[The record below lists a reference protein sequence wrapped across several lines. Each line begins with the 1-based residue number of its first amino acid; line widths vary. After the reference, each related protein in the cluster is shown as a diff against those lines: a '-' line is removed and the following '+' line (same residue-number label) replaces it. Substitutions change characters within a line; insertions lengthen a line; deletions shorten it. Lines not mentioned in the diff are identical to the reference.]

1 MFISN
6 ISVNEDAQLFE
17 TSIITIT
24 GAYIVW
30 GHGDAQPFETPTINN
45 HSVPAR
51 SAQVLFGDDDLQSF
65 ETPPFKN
72 TVSLHQVTR
81 FY

>member
-24 GAYIVW
+24 GVYIVW

-51 SAQVLFGDDDLQSF
+51 SAQVYLEMMTCSHLK
-65 ETPPFKN
+65 PPLLK
-72 TVSLHQVTR
+72 TQYHCTK
-81 FY
+81 